1 VRPTQMRPVAVS
13 IRPQVRVPV
22 SHIASFLNVT
32 ADKHQN
38 KETVDKSENREKFKF
53 WTDLKALDRSRQ
65 RSCRARCARVRCA
78 IVQSI
83 AEVICDGAMHR
94 QGWFRVTSTVRGV
107 LLFDDVLV
115 TSSIY

>member
-1 VRPTQMRPVAVS
+1 MRPTQMRPVAVS

-78 IVQSI
+78 IVQRLF
-83 AEVICDGAMHR
+83 ATALCAG
-94 QGWFRVTSTVRGV
+94 RGGSGLPV
-107 LLFDDVLV
+107 QCVVCCCLMMFLLLHLFID
-115 TSSIY
+115 S